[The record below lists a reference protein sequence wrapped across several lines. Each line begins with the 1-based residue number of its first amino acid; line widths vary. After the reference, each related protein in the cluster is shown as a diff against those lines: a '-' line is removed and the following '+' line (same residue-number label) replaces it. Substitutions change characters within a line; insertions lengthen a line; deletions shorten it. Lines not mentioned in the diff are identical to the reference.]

1 MTLQR
6 QRRAESVAAVVA
18 RWQRRYARLR
28 LLGKRRKP
36 KRTKGAA

>member
-1 MTLQR
+1 MPTMTR
-6 QRRAESVAAVVA
+6 DERVTDICR

-36 KRTKGAA
+36 KRAKGAR